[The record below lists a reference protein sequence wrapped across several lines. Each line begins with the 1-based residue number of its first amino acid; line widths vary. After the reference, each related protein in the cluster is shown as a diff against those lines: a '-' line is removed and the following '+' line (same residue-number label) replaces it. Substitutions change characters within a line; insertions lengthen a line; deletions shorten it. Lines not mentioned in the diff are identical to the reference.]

1 MSRSLNKVTLIG
13 NLGNDPE
20 VRSTT
25 GGNRVATFSLA
36 TSRSWNDASGTKQ
49 EKTEWHRCV
58 VWNTK
63 SSQLADIVEKYVKKG
78 DKLYVEGR
86 IEYRQ
91 WQDKDGQTRYSTEI
105 NVRELIMLGGGSG
118 GGRSGADADSEA
130 ANGTRARAGSAA
142 KAKAGGGDD
151 FEDFPGALADEDDDL
166 PFCRRVSGKRT
177 GGAPAKE
184 RHPFS
189 FSGVSRSV
197 RGQHVQPLLVQ
208 RQPDRE
214 VRSRA
219 DRDRSGAGQLRAGQQ
234 SRDDVDAAA
243 NRDVL
248 GNRERLGATSEDG
261 AEPASARA
269 RRAHED
275 VRLGERLVLELDR
288 RRLVRLRIDVGDRTI
303 AMTRR
308 EGDEGGE
315 DERVP
320 GARGVKRESGHE
332 DPRE

>member
-36 TSRSWNDASGTKQ
+36 TSRSWNDASGAKQ

-118 GGRSGADADSEA
+118 GGGRSGGDFDSEA
-130 ANGTRARAGSAA
+130 ANGARSRAAAPA
-142 KAKAGGGDD
+142 KAKTAGGDD
-151 FEDFPGALADEDDDL
+151 FVDFPGALADEDDDL
-166 PFCRRVSGKRT
+166 PF
-177 GGAPAKE
+177 
-184 RHPFS
+184 
-189 FSGVSRSV
+189 
-197 RGQHVQPLLVQ
+197 
-208 RQPDRE
+208 
-214 VRSRA
+214 
-219 DRDRSGAGQLRAGQQ
+219 
-234 SRDDVDAAA
+234 
-243 NRDVL
+243 
-248 GNRERLGATSEDG
+248 
-261 AEPASARA
+261 
-269 RRAHED
+269 
-275 VRLGERLVLELDR
+275 
-288 RRLVRLRIDVGDRTI
+288 
-303 AMTRR
+303 
-308 EGDEGGE
+308 
-315 DERVP
+315 
-320 GARGVKRESGHE
+320 
-332 DPRE
+332 